1 MTEKM
6 RVDDND
12 PQRLPLHG
20 IRVLDLTRAAARCPC
35 HLAARRP
42 RCRRNQAGG
51 PATRRLPAAVT
62 ATSERRQCCI
72 HCAESRQAQRVY
84 RLPQPTLRLSRFT
97 RCCPAD
103 VFVESAIPGSLHKYG
118 LDFPALTQRNPRLV
132 YCSISGFGQDG
143 TPLFY
148 LMVATRSG
156 VIAASWGAQLDQPW
170 SPFKGKSKCP
180 FEPPRLRYCA

>member
-1 MTEKM
+1 L
-6 RVDDND
+6 
-12 PQRLPLHG
+12 QRA
-20 IRVLDLTRAAARCPC
+20 DLGADVIKLEVPPRGDYQRQSPPHLNGVSAAYTALNRDKRSVCIDYRNPRG
-35 HLAARRP
+35 LAAFH
-42 RCRRNQAGG
+42 A
-51 PATRRLPAAVT
+51 L
-62 ATSERRQCCI
+62 
-72 HCAESRQAQRVY
+72 
-84 RLPQPTLRLSRFT
+84 LST
-97 RCCPAD
+97 AD

-180 FEPPRLRYCA
+180 FDPARLRYCA